1 MSENEQPDEEVSAE
15 QLVAMMSDPEFLS
28 EHGYRMTPKGF
39 MALTLMEH
47 GASHEVAAQLSDLMA
62 DRIFLA
68 GFTYLHED
76 QLNLDFEVVDP
87 DE

>member
-15 QLVAMMSDPEFLS
+15 EMVAMLNDPEFLS
-28 EHGYRMTPKGF
+28 SYGYRMTPKGY
-39 MALTLMEH
+39 MGLSLMEMGIPH
-47 GASHEVAAQLSDLMA
+47 DVAEEVAQKMS

-76 QLNLDFEVVDP
+76 QLSMDFEMTDS

>member
-15 QLVAMMSDPEFLS
+15 EMVAMLNDPEFLS

-39 MALTLMEH
+39 MALTLMEMGMPH
-47 GASHEVAAQLSDLMA
+47 DVAGQVADKMA

-76 QLNLDFEVVDP
+76 QLNLDFEVTDP